1 MSHSDFSKFHMI
13 STIEAWTMV
22 PAIKL
27 VSLYKKLLEIV
38 ILLFPPF
45 ERTNTYLFS
54 THYMQAYFIE
64 VYSG

>member
-1 MSHSDFSKFHMI
+1 
-13 STIEAWTMV
+13 MV

-45 ERTNTYLFS
+45 ERTNTNLFS